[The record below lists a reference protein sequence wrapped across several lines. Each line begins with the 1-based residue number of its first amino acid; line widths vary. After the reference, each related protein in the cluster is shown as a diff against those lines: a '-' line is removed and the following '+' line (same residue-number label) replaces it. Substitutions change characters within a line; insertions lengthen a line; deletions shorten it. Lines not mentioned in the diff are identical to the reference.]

1 MRMKTARLWIV
12 LATLCAGVAAH
23 AADKPCTKPDAAN
36 AEKAIDR
43 ANTWSQLQ
51 KAWQDYRH
59 CDADAVAD
67 VYTDAILRLAVDW
80 KNVDAFAACMKEPQF
95 KEFVIAHM
103 KSPAAKDDLDNVYSR
118 AARSCPKGQEAFC
131 TELASALKP
140 PPPPSPP
147 TPPKQ

>member
-1 MRMKTARLWIV
+1 MKTARRWIV
-12 LATLCAGVAAH
+12 LAALCAGAAAH
-23 AADKPCTKPDAAN
+23 GADKACTKADAAN

-43 ANTWSQLQ
+43 ANTWPQLQ

-80 KNVDAFAACMKEPQF
+80 KNVDAFAACMKDPQF
-95 KEFVIAHM
+95 NDFVITHM
-103 KSPAAKDDLDNVYSR
+103 RSPAAKDDLDNVYSR

-131 TELASALKP
+131 TELTSALKP
-140 PPPPSPP
+140 PASPPP